1 MTRPQESVSA
11 QTFQTNGFYESL
23 MRLRK
28 SDPRARRYDLAT

>member
-1 MTRPQESVSA
+1 VKSVSA
-11 QTFQTNGFYESL
+11 HGFLTNGFYESL